1 MDRHNNQWITGI
13 FVLIT
18 LFLFNACS
26 SPKWSVPEN
35 LVGQWK
41 SQRTKITVRT
51 KPQWMKFQ
59 FIADTV
65 EISFTINSNKEVSG
79 SIGQARFA
87 EGQVHRNSG
96 NPAVTG
102 VAYIIEC
109 GSIGKIFDNDPL
121 KNKEVELWLGP
132 SRNYIEA
139 ELRYTEGWA
148 AFPMGSVLLRKITN

>member
-1 MDRHNNQWITGI
+1 MDQHNNQWITGI

-18 LFLFNACS
+18 IVLLSACS
-26 SPKWSVPEN
+26 SSKWSVPEN

-41 SQRTKITVRT
+41 SQSTKITVRT
-51 KPQWMKFQ
+51 EPQWMKFQ

-65 EISFTINSNKEVSG
+65 EISFTIDSNKEVSG

-87 EGQVHRNSG
+87 TGQLRRNKG

-109 GSIGKIFDNDPL
+109 GNIGKIFDDDPL
-121 KNKEVELWLGP
+121 ENKEVELWLGP
-132 SRNYIEA
+132 SGNYIEA
-139 ELRYTEGWA
+139 ELRFTEGWA
-148 AFPMGSVLLRKITN
+148 VFPMGNLLLRKITN